1 MKLVVL
7 EKANEKMV
15 LEVRGET
22 HTFLNL
28 LRENSWKSGSKQ
40 ASYMT
45 EHPYLSEPKF
55 ILRSKNPKKILDDA
69 AQKIIDQTKEFEREF
84 KRVAKNSS

>member
-1 MKLVVL
+1 MRLIVL
-7 EKANEKMV
+7 GKGEDKIT

-28 LRENSWKSGSKQ
+28 LRENAWKAGSKQ

-45 EHPYLSEPKF
+45 EHPYLSEPK
-55 ILRSKNPKKILDDA
+55 LTVRGKNPKKILDSA
-69 AQKIIDQTKEFEREF
+69 AQMIIDQTKEFEKEF
-84 KRVAKNSS
+84 KRVSRR